1 MSSVH
6 GAFARLDEFRPTAPP
21 ITGQA
26 YFDLVLIF
34 PAADA
39 NSDAVEQADSDA
51 IEKATAELKQKRPSF
66 QGLPGGPKRQRDVV
80 AARARS
86 IGIEAV
92 ADLSRDRDEVL
103 LKLSAPD
110 ALLEKMAE
118 HLTMEKGLK
127 ADRQGREGY
136 YTDFKAAEKERF
148 EPESPTCFFSSLER
162 IRLLQSLLELP
173 QHEGGCG
180 LNLDDL
186 LATKVFTAVVP
197 VHEIEGRRTE
207 LMRIW
212 VSPPLKLTVNQPLD
226 RVRDYFGERIAFY
239 YAFTEELTNAV
250 LYPAAMG
257 AVLFIVSQIWYDGST
272 DNMFTPMYSMFILV
286 WITYFL
292 KRWRRAEARLAAHWH
307 VVDYRETERQRK
319 EFEGDE
325 ARGFYSDEGYWVP
338 VPDDDEYAAKAPL
351 TKRFSTTVRRERM
364 VISYVLL
371 TPVLLCMITMITMIL
386 SYKSLEMLQFYL
398 LYETDGNPRTLGKD
412 GVQLGS
418 AMMGA
423 INGVYVAVSNQVY
436 QRVARRLTDWE
447 NHRTLSD
454 YDDALIVKT
463 MIFQSTNSY
472 AAFFYIAFVKANEL
486 DWLSWLTHVPEYC
499 HDKKHFTLT
508 VEQIEAQFE
517 HHQNPYCMNDLS
529 AFMTSAL
536 IVNMLTGKILEFVM
550 PWMKAKLR
558 EADEEFAMFA
568 AQTAKEETAIERI
581 CFKMRVLCGGHSAAV
596 KIAEASGE
604 QVVISAMT
612 VYEAQ
617 AKLEPFE
624 GVFSEY
630 SRIVVQLGYVVL
642 FAPAFPLASALL
654 FASFYF
660 ELRTDAYKMVCNT
673 RRPAYMGG
681 EDIGSWQTVLRVLAV
696 LGVLTNVGLVGVTD
710 TTLKRI
716 IPFNFLGFIEINESN
731 KLMFLI
737 VVEHLLLLAQFYV
750 VTMIPDMPED
760 LAVETASQQW
770 RAKAPREPPPPPPAQ
785 WDDDALLRI
794 YGTAEKANLAYNEAC
809 SKPMMHYGGPG
820 HLGHDGLGHD
830 GLGHDGLGHDH
841 YEEPTRRRAST
852 SKYYDMTEA
861 HRDVDAALR
870 DDSGKKPDLNND
882 ALRDKLRSSWPEE
895 GKEPAAVG
903 PGGVERLDTLGDERD
918 LPTEAPHRLPVVTH
932 RDPSAFSQLSKR
944 LFGGSPET
952 ATVPQRP
959 YLI

>member
-1 MSSVH
+1 MSSQAQDGYAH
-6 GAFARLDEFRPTAPP
+6 LEEGIGELLLTAPP
-21 ITGQA
+21 STGQP

-34 PAADA
+34 PVADA
-39 NSDAVEQADSDA
+39 NSGAVEQADSDA
-51 IEKATAELKQKRPSF
+51 VEKATAELKLKRPSF

-80 AARARS
+80 AARVRS

-118 HLTMEKGLK
+118 HLTMEKRLK
-127 ADRQGREGY
+127 ADRRGREGY

-186 LATKVFTAVVP
+186 LATKVLTAVVSI
-197 VHEIEGRRTE
+197 HEIEGRRTE

-239 YAFTEELTNAV
+239 YAFTEELTNAI

-257 AVLFIVSQIWYDGST
+257 AVLFIVSQIWYNGST

-338 VPDDDEYAAKAPL
+338 VPDDDEYADKAPL
-351 TKRFSTTVRRERM
+351 TKRFLPSERRER
-364 VISYVLL
+364 VLYSYVLL
-371 TPVLLCMITMITMIL
+371 TPILVGMVVVITMVL
-386 SYKSLEMLQFYL
+386 AYKSLAMLNFYL
-398 LYETDGNPRTLGKD
+398 LFINDGKPETLDRH

-418 AMMGA
+418 VLGGAM
-423 INGVYVAVSNQVY
+423 NGVYVAVSNQVY

-463 MIFQSTNSY
+463 MIFQSANSY
-472 AAFFYIAFVKANEL
+472 VALYYTAFVKAGDI

-499 HDKKHFTLT
+499 HDKTHFTLT
-508 VEQIEAQFE
+508 AEQIEAQYGGV
-517 HHQNPYCMNDLS
+517 NPYCMNDLS
-529 AFMTSAL
+529 AFMTTAL

-673 RRPAYMGG
+673 RRPPYIGG
-681 EDIGSWQTVLRVLAV
+681 EDIGSWQTVLRVLAA

-710 TTLKRI
+710 TTLKRLL
-716 IPFNFLGFIEINESN
+716 PFKLLGLIEINESN

-794 YGTAEKANLAYNEAC
+794 YGTAEKANKAFSEAPT
-809 SKPMMHYGGPG
+809 SPTDAKPAH
-820 HLGHDGLGHD
+820 
-830 GLGHDGLGHDH
+830 
-841 YEEPTRRRAST
+841 AQ
-852 SKYYDMTEA
+852 YYDMTEA
-861 HRDVDAALR
+861 LREIDAALR
-870 DDSGKKPDLNND
+870 EGSGKKLDLNNG
-882 ALRDKLRSSWPEE
+882 ALRDMLRNAQQQCAPPSLESIS
-895 GKEPAAVG
+895 PAL
-903 PGGVERLDTLGDERD
+903 ERL
-918 LPTEAPHRLPVVTH
+918 
-932 RDPSAFSQLSKR
+932 S
-944 LFGGSPET
+944 
-952 ATVPQRP
+952 TVPEDRISNGSLVDASRHGNRRAATWVEKLTHSP
-959 YLI
+959 ARSERGETSRAGSISSRLWT